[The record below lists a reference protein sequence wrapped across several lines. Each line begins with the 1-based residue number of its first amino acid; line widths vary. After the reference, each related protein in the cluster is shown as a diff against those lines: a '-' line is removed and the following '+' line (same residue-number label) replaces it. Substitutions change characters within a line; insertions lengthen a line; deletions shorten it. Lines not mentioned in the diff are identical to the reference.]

1 MSKGKRVLIMIS
13 SLGGGGAERIATR
26 LASELSR
33 RHEVYL
39 LPFSTTE
46 RPYPV
51 ADEVHVVDGAL
62 YDLRQKKPRPQQ
74 LLRLAHT
81 ALSVVPAIVRLRRTK
96 RIDTTISMLLGPNI
110 LNVVAPGGGRK
121 VLCERNNPARKG
133 AVRFALSKWVYRHG
147 DAVVFQSNHVRSLF
161 SKRVQ
166 ERGVI
171 IPNPVE
177 VTCVAAP
184 VEQREE
190 LIVSAGRLVAQK
202 NHGLLIRSFARFAS
216 SHPGYELRIYGDG
229 PLRTSLEA
237 LAAELGLEG
246 RVGIEP
252 FSETLHEDMRTAQV
266 FVLSSNF
273 EGMPNSLLEA
283 MTMGLP
289 CVVTAFPSAD
299 ELLKDGENALVVPVG
314 DEAAMAGAMA
324 RLADDEELRTRI
336 EAGALARAADFT
348 IDAVMPQWEAIL

>member
-51 ADEVHVVDGAL
+51 ADAVHVVDGAL
-62 YDLRQKKPRPQQ
+62 YDLRRAHVLVK
-74 LLRLAHT
+74 RLAKGLDAHA
-81 ALSVVPAIVRLRRTK
+81 ALQPQLAHQRLEA
-96 RIDTTISMLLGPNI
+96 S
-110 LNVVAPGGGRK
+110 RK

-202 NHGLLIRSFARFAS
+202 NHDLLIRSFARFAS

-229 PLRTSLEA
+229 PLRASLEA
-237 LAAELGLEG
+237 LVRELGLEG

-266 FVLSSNF
+266 SPRPTSW
-273 EGMPNSLLEA
+273 SR
-283 MTMGLP
+283 
-289 CVVTAFPSAD
+289 
-299 ELLKDGENALVVPVG
+299 
-314 DEAAMAGAMA
+314 MA
-324 RLADDEELRTRI
+324 RTPWWCPWATRPRWPRRWLAWPTTRSF
-336 EAGALARAADFT
+336 ARASRRVRWHAPPT
-348 IDAVMPQWEAIL
+348 SRSTP